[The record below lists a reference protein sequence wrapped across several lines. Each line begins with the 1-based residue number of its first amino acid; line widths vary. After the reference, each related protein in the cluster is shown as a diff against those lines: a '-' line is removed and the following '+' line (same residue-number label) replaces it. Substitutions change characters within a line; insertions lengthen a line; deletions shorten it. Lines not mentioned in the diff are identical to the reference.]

1 MITDEIHTFR
11 AGESGVE
18 YLVDAVGLDGGVDE
32 FRYEL
37 TFQVLFH
44 ILQ

>member
-11 AGESGVE
+11 DGESGAE

-32 FRYEL
+32 FLNKL
-37 TFQVLFH
+37 TFK
-44 ILQ
+44 ILRYTR